1 MKDVLHAVCTV
12 MMLYPGLA
20 IFLVVVVFNMLGD
33 PSGISWIREMSKEAG
48 RC

>member
-1 MKDVLHAVCTV
+1 MQSAPW

-33 PSGISWIREMSKEAG
+33 SIRDILDPRDE
-48 RC
+48 

>member
-33 PSGISWIREMSKEAG
+33 SIRDILDPRDE
-48 RC
+48 